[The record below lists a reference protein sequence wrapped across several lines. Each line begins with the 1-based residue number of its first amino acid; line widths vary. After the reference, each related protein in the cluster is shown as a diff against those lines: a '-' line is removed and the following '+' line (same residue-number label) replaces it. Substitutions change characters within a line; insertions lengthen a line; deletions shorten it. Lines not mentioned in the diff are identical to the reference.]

1 LGPGGWTGGWGF
13 VAVGLP
19 QLFPDIRESS
29 FDLSFG
35 VLFLQ
40 SLFYLWYVTLFK
52 SDADNLDGLVFY
64 DQFGR
69 LAVYQIILV
78 SLGVLVL
85 LVGVWVV
92 SAVQPTGQG
101 GVDMGTWVE
110 EEDGDMEFEQTSPLF
125 RQYLDNNH
133 TSEDRLQESPTSS
146 SPPSPLVPYSQPQ
159 PQPPTT
165 HAHTRTQLAHGS
177 TSSPS
182 TPTIYAP
189 GVFDSPSNPESP
201 LSPTTSARRRRR
213 TRYGTL
219 VPDLPQGA
227 PTGFS
232 IGLGAASP
240 GFVLRPAGGSF
251 SIQGGGRG
259 RSRSEDVRGIQA
271 IMRGE
276 HLHGEEEGVEDQMG
290 GERRERRQSWFGR
303 IVGSGA
309 GKKGKIRLDED
320 EGGLGDGG
328 GGDGD

>member
-1 LGPGGWTGGWGF
+1 MSGCYE
-13 VAVGLP
+13 AN
-19 QLFPDIRESS
+19 DI
-29 FDLSFG
+29 
-35 VLFLQ
+35 
-40 SLFYLWYVTLFK
+40 
-52 SDADNLDGLVFY
+52 DGLVFY

-69 LAVYQIILV
+69 LTVYQIILV

-101 GVDMGTWVE
+101 GVDIGTWVE
-110 EEDGDMEFEQTSPLF
+110 EEDGDMEFEETSPLF
-125 RQYLDNNH
+125 RQSLDH
-133 TSEDRLQESPTSS
+133 SAGVGGFHESPISS
-146 SPPSPLVPYSQPQ
+146 DPPSPLVPYSQPQ
-159 PQPPTT
+159 PQPHT
-165 HAHTRTQLAHGS
+165 HTRTQPQFQLTQGS

-182 TPTIYAP
+182 TPTFHAP
-189 GVFDSPSNPESP
+189 GVFDSPSNPGSP

-251 SIQGGGRG
+251 SMQGGARG
-259 RSRSEDVRGIQA
+259 RSRSEDIRGIQA

-276 HLHGEEEGVEDQMG
+276 HLRSEEEGEEEEVGQQS

-303 IVGSGA
+303 IVGNGH
-309 GKKGKIRLDED
+309 GRKGKIRLEED
-320 EGGLGDGG
+320 EGGVGDGG
-328 GGDGD
+328 DGE

>member
-1 LGPGGWTGGWGF
+1 LGTCRWTCGGGA

-19 QLFPDIRESS
+19 QLLSDIRESS
-29 FDLSFG
+29 FDLSSCF
-35 VLFLQ
+35 LFLQ
-40 SLFYLWYVTLFK
+40 PIFHLWYVP
-52 SDADNLDGLVFY
+52 SCPGYYEAHDIDGLMFY

-110 EEDGDMEFEQTSPLF
+110 EEDGDMEFEETSPLF
-125 RQYLDNNH
+125 RQSLDH
-133 TSEDRLQESPTSS
+133 SVGVGGFHESPISS

-159 PQPPTT
+159 P
-165 HAHTRTQLAHGS
+165 HTRTQPQLQLAQGS

-182 TPTIYAP
+182 TPTFQAP
-189 GVFDSPSNPESP
+189 GVFDSPSNPGSP

-251 SIQGGGRG
+251 SMQGGARG
-259 RSRSEDVRGIQA
+259 RSRSEDIRGIQA

-276 HLHGEEEGVEDQMG
+276 HLRSEEGGEEEEDLGGHG
-290 GERRERRQSWFGR
+290 GERRERRQSRFGR
-303 IVGSGA
+303 IVGNGH
-309 GKKGKIRLDED
+309 GRKGKIRLDED
-320 EGGLGDGG
+320 EGGVD
-328 GGDGD
+328 GGDGE